1 MNKRKWKIVLF
12 LGITP
17 FLAAILS
24 GFYAAITGFSGF
36 AIMSPNLY
44 GWAAFTEWIVL
55 YSFIFWPTYVIGLV
69 LILLAVAKLIASE
82 K

>member
-24 GFYAAITGFSGF
+24 GFSGF

-44 GWAAFTEWIVL
+44 GWAAFKEWIVL